1 MIESLKSMF
10 KEREKVR
17 MLINKDESDLL
28 IKTWEAIFQNTN
40 KLFTTDRVLLSASRQ
55 SMLDLVKAV
64 QVMGRQI

>member
-1 MIESLKSMF
+1 MF

-28 IKTWEAIFQNTN
+28 MKTWEAIFQNTN

>member
-28 IKTWEAIFQNTN
+28 MKTWEAIFQNTN

>member
-1 MIESLKSMF
+1 MF

-28 IKTWEAIFQNTN
+28 MKTWEAIFQNTN
-40 KLFTTDRVLLSASRQ
+40 KLFTTERVLLSASRQ

>member
-1 MIESLKSMF
+1 MF

-17 MLINKDESDLL
+17 MMINKDESDLL
-28 IKTWEAIFQNTN
+28 MKTWEAIFQNNN
-40 KLFTTDRVLLSASRQ
+40 KLLITDRVLLSASRQ

>member
-1 MIESLKSMF
+1 VIESLKSMF

-17 MLINKDESDLL
+17 MATNKDESDLL
-28 IKTWEAIFQNTN
+28 MRTWEAVFQNNN
-40 KLFTTDRVLLSASRQ
+40 KLFTTDRVLLSASKQ

>member
-1 MIESLKSMF
+1 
-10 KEREKVR
+10 

-28 IKTWEAIFQNTN
+28 MKTWEAIFQNTN

>member
-1 MIESLKSMF
+1 MF

-17 MLINKDESDLL
+17 MAANKDESDLL
-28 IKTWEAIFQNTN
+28 MRTWEAVFQNSN
-40 KLFTTDRVLLSASRQ
+40 KLFTTDRVLLSASKQ